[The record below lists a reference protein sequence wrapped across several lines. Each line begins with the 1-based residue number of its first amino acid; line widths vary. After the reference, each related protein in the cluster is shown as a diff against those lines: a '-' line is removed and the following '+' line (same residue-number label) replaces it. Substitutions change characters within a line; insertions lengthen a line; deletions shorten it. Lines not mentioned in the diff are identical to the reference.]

1 MYRVHDNVTRFFRF
15 VCTSM
20 NNKWIKKTNKSFET
34 IVYYLL
40 FIYIYTCLFWIKK
53 KITLQSKQENKETKK
68 AKENERKRIPIKRGI
83 LTIFWKDTCPFAI
96 SQESFLT
103 LTTDTTLHGT
113 NTRFWLGTCGCA
125 RRSTRI
131 EHLVWSTLLAK
142 WTFKNAKSS
151 RYLFI
156 TIYPP
161 TLIIIDHLF
170 HE

>member
-103 LTTDTTLHGT
+103 LTTDTTLLKEIRCITLKSRLIFQGK
-113 NTRFWLGTCGCA
+113 LG
-125 RRSTRI
+125 I
-131 EHLVWSTLLAK
+131 FFFYKEV
-142 WTFKNAKSS
+142 
-151 RYLFI
+151 
-156 TIYPP
+156 
-161 TLIIIDHLF
+161 
-170 HE
+170 